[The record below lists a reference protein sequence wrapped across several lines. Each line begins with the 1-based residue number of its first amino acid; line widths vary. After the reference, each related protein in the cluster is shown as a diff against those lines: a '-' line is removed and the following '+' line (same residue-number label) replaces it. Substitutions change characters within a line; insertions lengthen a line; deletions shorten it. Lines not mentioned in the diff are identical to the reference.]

1 MASYTRPRPYSCIRP
16 LTSVCPLQQELFRVI
31 LEQSLGYDFRMN
43 KHYVTFLFAILTSF
57 TAQAESPWDEG
68 VSIPAGGRTNI
79 NNYSTQDFATYR
91 DTGKIHAQIYP
102 VSVTGALPPYAPIV
116 SIIEDDS
123 NNPIKVI
130 LNKIVQ
136 GVSGIKSFDQ
146 VMSDLAL
153 HPYPQTSDT
162 GVYQVPY
169 PDGIRPDHRMGF
181 GLIERDTSAGG
192 ATGFTFSCA
201 ACHSS
206 NLFGKTVLGMTNRF
220 PTANDF
226 FVKAKKMAP
235 AVDSFL
241 FKSTTGATDAEVQ
254 LFKELKTNIQRVG
267 PKEPIQL
274 GLDTSLAQ
282 VALSLNRRNKDAY
295 ATPSDW
301 FETFPRRDAILDDQ
315 PADSKPAVWWNVKYK
330 NRWLSDGSIL
340 SGNPIFTNIIWNEIG
355 RGVDL
360 KVLEQWLKENQKVID
375 ELTTAVFSS
384 EAPRFTDFYPAELID
399 VDTAKRGEQVFNQTC
414 AKCHGTY
421 IKAWSLP
428 HANTLSHV
436 EQLATTQV
444 IPKTKTPVIDV
455 GTDPY
460 RRQGM
465 KSLEQLNDLSI
476 SKTNK
481 IVVKEQ
487 NGYVP
492 PPLVGIWA
500 RWPYFH
506 NNSVPSLCA
515 VLTPSNLRPVVYY
528 AGEAISTAT
537 DFDPDCNG
545 YPTADQTPVAWKQPA
560 YTFDTRRKGMSNS
573 GHDVNIFIKDGQEI
587 LTASDK
593 KALIKFLQTL

>member
-1 MASYTRPRPYSCIRP
+1 MKTVFA
-16 LTSVCPLQQELFRVI
+16 LF
-31 LEQSLGYDFRMN
+31 
-43 KHYVTFLFAILTSF
+43 TFVLSISIFVK
-57 TAQAESPWDEG
+57 AQSPWDEG
-68 VSIPAGGRTNI
+68 VPVPAGGRENI
-79 NNYSTQDFATYR
+79 NNYSAQDFATYR
-91 DTGKIHAQIYP
+91 DNGKIHAQIYP
-102 VSVTGALPPYAPIV
+102 VSVTGALPPYDPVV

-123 NNPIKVI
+123 NNPIKVV

-136 GVSGIKSFDQ
+136 GVSGITSFDQ
-146 VMSDLAL
+146 VMANLAL
-153 HPYPQTSDT
+153 HPYPLASEK
-162 GVYQVPY
+162 GIYQVPY
-169 PDGIRPDHRMGF
+169 PAGVRPEHRMGF
-181 GLIERDTSAGG
+181 GIIERNG
-192 ATGFTFSCA
+192 AKGFTFSCA

-235 AVDSFL
+235 AVDLWL

-254 LFKELKTNIQRVG
+254 LMKELKANIQRVG
-267 PKEPIQL
+267 AVLPVQL

-301 FETFPRRDAILDDQ
+301 LELFPRRDAVLDDN

-360 KVLEQWLKENQKVID
+360 KVLEKWLKENQKVVD

-399 VDTAKRGEQVFNQTC
+399 VDTAKRGEQIFNNTC

-428 HANTLSHV
+428 HANTLTHV
-436 EQLATTQV
+436 EQLATTMV

-460 RRQGM
+460 RRQGI

-476 SKTNK
+476 SKANK
-481 IVVKEQ
+481 IVIKEQ
-487 NGYVP
+487 KGYVP

-515 VLTPSNLRPVVYY
+515 VLTPAALRPIFYY
-528 AGEAISTAT
+528 AGDAMNTAT

-545 YPTADQTPVAWKQPA
+545 YPTFDQTPAAWRQPA
-560 YTFDTRRKGMSNS
+560 YYYDTSRKGMSNA
-573 GHDVNIFIKDGQEI
+573 GHDVDIFIKDGQEI
-587 LTASDK
+587 LTAADK

>member
-1 MASYTRPRPYSCIRP
+1 MKKCYA
-16 LTSVCPLQQELFRVI
+16 
-31 LEQSLGYDFRMN
+31 
-43 KHYVTFLFAILTSF
+43 TFLSLLLIASF
-57 TAQAESPWDEG
+57 SKAESPWDQG
-68 VSIPAGGRTNI
+68 VAVPAGGRANI
-79 NNYSTQDFATYR
+79 YNYANQDFSTYR
-91 DTGKIHAQIYP
+91 DNGKIHAQMYP
-102 VSVTGALPPYAPIV
+102 VTVTGALPPYQPV
-116 SIIEDDS
+116 VNIIEDDS
-123 NNPIKVI
+123 NNPIKVV

-136 GVSGIKSFDQ
+136 GISGISSFDQ
-146 VMSDLAL
+146 VMENLAL
-153 HPYPQTSDT
+153 HPYPQVSDT

-169 PDGIRPDHRMGF
+169 PAGVRPEHRMGLGF
-181 GLIERDTSAGG
+181 IERNG
-192 ATGFTFSCA
+192 AKGFTFSCA

-226 FVKAKKMAP
+226 FVKAKKLAP
-235 AVDSFL
+235 AVDLWL
-241 FKSTTGATDAEVQ
+241 FKTTSGATDAEVQ
-254 LFKELKTNIQRVG
+254 MMKELKQNIQRVG
-267 PKEPIQL
+267 AKEPVQL

-282 VALSLNRRNKDAY
+282 VALSLNRRTLDAY
-295 ATPSDW
+295 ATPSNW
-301 FETFPRRDAILDDQ
+301 LELFPRRDAVLDDK
-315 PADSKPAVWWNVKYK
+315 PADSKPMVWWNVKYK
-330 NRWLSDGSIL
+330 NRWLSDGSVV

-360 KVLEQWLKENQKVID
+360 KVLENWLKDNQKIID

-384 EAPRFTDFYPAELID
+384 EAPKFTDFYPAELID
-399 VDTAKRGEQVFNQTC
+399 IDIAKQGEKIFNQTC

-428 HANTLSHV
+428 TASSLSHA
-436 EQLATTQV
+436 EQLATTMV
-444 IPKTKTPVIDV
+444 IPKVKTPVIDV

-476 SKTNK
+476 SKANK

-487 NGYVP
+487 EGYVP

-515 VLTPSNLRPVVYY
+515 VLTPAALRPIFYY
-528 AGEAISTAT
+528 AGEANNTAT

-545 YPTADQTPVAWKQPA
+545 YPTLDQTPNAWKQPL
-560 YTFDTRRKGMSNS
+560 YYYDTTRKGMSNA
-573 GHDVNIFIKDGQEI
+573 GHDEEIFIQDGQEI